1 MFAYFKSREFFLTI
15 LAMMLISILGYLFV
29 FFVFLPSYT
38 EHGESVLVPDVS
50 KIPYK
55 EAEKKLEDAGF
66 RIETRDSVYMPDLPP
81 LTVIKQYPSPLTSVK
96 PDRTIL
102 LTLNKIVPPTV
113 KLPALLDMSV
123 YQAKSQLESHKL
135 MLKDIKKI
143 PDIARNMVLKVMVK
157 GKEIKEGTE
166 LPQGTGV
173 TLVVGEGGAIVFQ
186 KEKEPAKVDD
196 SKAAKEAETTKK

>member
-1 MFAYFKSREFFLTI
+1 MLAYFKSREFFVTI
-15 LAMMLISILGYLFV
+15 LAMLLISVLGYLFV
-29 FFVFLPSYT
+29 FFIFLPSYT

-55 EAEKKLEDAGF
+55 DAKEKLEDAGF
-66 RIETRDSVYMPDLPP
+66 RIETRDSVYMPDLPA
-81 LTVIKQYPSPLTSVK
+81 LTVVKQYPSPLTSVK

-113 KLPALLDMSV
+113 KLPQLLDMSV

-143 PDIARNMVLKVMVK
+143 PDIARNMVLKVMVN
-157 GKEIKEGTE
+157 GKEAKEGLE

-173 TLVVGEGGAIVFQ
+173 TLVVGEGGPIVFQ

-196 SKAAKEAETTKK
+196 SKAAKEAEAKKK